1 MKMKIK
7 FNNHVFACAF
17 SLFLLP
23 LFAGSCGKICT
34 CHQAIKVVNNSER
47 AISVRDLS
55 ISLKNG
61 VEHVWLNGQGGSSI
75 APHDTAIIQVIIRS
89 CLETY
94 YNSPMVYYVL
104 PDDFPCIKTTRDSLY
119 IVYDVLKTIDLQEL
133 GVDSLVKTD
142 YTVYYP

>member
-1 MKMKIK
+1 MNKSVKDIII
-7 FNNHVFACAF
+7 VSVLLLALAF
-17 SLFLLP
+17 CS
-23 LFAGSCGKICT
+23 GSCNKIQT

-47 AISVRDLS
+47 AISVRNLS
-55 ISLKNG
+55 IYRTNG
-61 VEHVWLNGQGGSSI
+61 VEYVWLNGQGGSSI
-75 APHDTAIIQVIIRS
+75 APQDTATIQVIIRS

-104 PDDFPCIKTTRDSLY
+104 PDNFPCIETTRDSLY

-133 GVDSLVKTD
+133 GIDSLLKTD

>member
-1 MKMKIK
+1 MKTRIQSC
-7 FNNHVFACAF
+7 VFVCAF

-23 LFAGSCGKICT
+23 ILSGSCKKIHS

-47 AISVRDLS
+47 AISVRNLS
-55 ISLKNG
+55 IYRTNG
-61 VEHVWLNGQGGSSI
+61 VEYVWLNGQGGSSI
-75 APHDTAIIQVIIRS
+75 APQDTATIQVIIRS

-104 PDDFPCIKTTRDSLY
+104 PDNFPCIETTRDSLY

-133 GVDSLVKTD
+133 GIDSLLKTD

>member
-1 MKMKIK
+1 MKTLPK
-7 FNNHVFACAF
+7 NHVFAF
-17 SLFLLP
+17 VLSLFLLP
-23 LFAGSCGKICT
+23 IFAASCGKIGT

-61 VEHVWLNGQGGSSI
+61 IEHVWLNGLGGASI
-75 APHDTAIIQVIIRS
+75 APQDTATIQVIIRH
-89 CLETY
+89 CLEEY
-94 YNSPMVYYVL
+94 LNVPMVYYVL
-104 PDDFPCIKTTRDSLY
+104 PDNFPCIKTTRDSLY